1 MCAAVIRIQTVITRR
16 AVIRFRKPQTACRA
30 VDPAGRA
37 FQFQIHSD
45 GRLVQRGYPRFTG
58 AAVFGAE
65 LLVSERGEEIQAG
78 QHLAHPVRIG
88 YLDFQFFAVLVLA
101 GGFRALVS
109 QNALR
114 AGLANAQ
121 QASVAAQRARRS
133 VEQGIGFEETA
144 LGDAEPGGAQ
154 QAASGGGVRY
164 RQLDLDLARGARTS
178 YSFLPTI
185 A

>member
-1 MCAAVIRIQTVITRR
+1 M
-16 AVIRFRKPQTACRA
+16 
-30 VDPAGRA
+30 
-37 FQFQIHSD
+37 
-45 GRLVQRGYPRFTG
+45 
-58 AAVFGAE
+58 
-65 LLVSERGEEIQAG
+65 
-78 QHLAHPVRIG
+78 RIG

-101 GGFRALVS
+101 RGFRALVS

-121 QASVAAQRARRS
+121 QASLAAQRARRS
-133 VEQGIGFEETA
+133 VEQGIRFEDAA
-144 LGDAEPGGAQ
+144 LGYAEPGGAQ

-164 RQLDLDLARGARTS
+164 RQLDLDLAWGARTS